1 MTNLV
6 YLKQGH
12 LDDLRHHINANI
24 NYYRQPDP
32 WLDSFFKEG
41 GWYLPSK
48 IPFGDVELISPKS
61 ATEHYDFENTK
72 IIYDAL
78 KGLSL
83 TQASDERLWA
93 SLCHTTFW
101 KYMRSRWPVEDWAD
115 KPRVNE
121 LIKERY
127 FLIPNR
133 SRGLIRN
140 GIARLWWYGYVSYDE
155 KRTDPYE
162 LTRVLLKTL
171 DISESLLGR
180 AFSHNR
186 NIAKTI
192 LSSMA
197 KLETLGKPFYHRESF
212 RDLMKYINQ
221 VGGVTILDALDPS
234 DLESLLDAKIKK
246 IPIYST

>member
-1 MTNLV
+1 
-6 YLKQGH
+6 
-12 LDDLRHHINANI
+12 
-24 NYYRQPDP
+24 
-32 WLDSFFKEG
+32 
-41 GWYLPSK
+41 
-48 IPFGDVELISPKS
+48 
-61 ATEHYDFENTK
+61 
-72 IIYDAL
+72 
-78 KGLSL
+78 
-83 TQASDERLWA
+83 
-93 SLCHTTFW
+93 
-101 KYMRSRWPVEDWAD
+101 MRSRWPVEDWAD